1 MNQSLRENKQ
11 SIRSFMQNHYTDSR
25 LAELLCH
32 ARDGKLDYFSCC
44 CFIGVATADHPLQ
57 RHAYKPG
64 ISVDHYDEATKLSGA
79 KKAEIAYCGL
89 AHSCAKKEREERDI
103 CRRRILIPMVRT
115 EMKRRD
121 LLKAKAHAETEVE
134 SLQNV

>member
-32 ARDGKLDYFSCC
+32 ARDGKLRYYSCC
-44 CFIGVATADHPLQ
+44 CFIGIATADHALRPMQSALSPPAMPHY
-57 RHAYKPG
+57 REAKRLVAAPRAERAFFD
-64 ISVDHYDEATKLSGA
+64 ISGSGDL
-79 KKAEIAYCGL
+79 K
-89 AHSCAKKEREERDI
+89 
-103 CRRRILIPMVRT
+103 RRSLIIPMVRA
-115 EMKRRD
+115 EIRRRD